1 MLNLAF
7 YNSPVAIVVLIV
19 VLVLFGG
26 AKIPEMM
33 RGLGQGVRELKK
45 GINESND
52 DDELQKEKENKE
64 RERLKAELRAEIDR
78 EKSDK
83 NDKNVK

>member
-1 MLNLAF
+1 MLNFAF

>member
-1 MLNLAF
+1 MLDLAF

-45 GINESND
+45 GINESNE
-52 DDELQKEKENKE
+52 DDELQKDKEKKE
-64 RERLKAELRAEIDR
+64 REKIKAELREEIER
-78 EKSDK
+78 EKNNKDDK
-83 NDKNVK
+83 K

>member
-1 MLNLAF
+1 MLYLANF
-7 YNSPVAIVVLIV
+7 ANPLPWVVLIV
-19 VLVLFGG
+19 ILVLFGG

-45 GINESND
+45 GINESSD

-78 EKSDK
+78 EKNDK

>member
-1 MLNLAF
+1 MNLAMI
-7 YNSPVAIVVLIV
+7 NNPLPWVVLIV

-45 GINESND
+45 GMNEAND
-52 DDELQKEKENKE
+52 DDELQKEKEKQE
-64 RERLKAELRAEIDR
+64 KERLKAEVRAEIER
-78 EKSDK
+78 EKTDK
-83 NDKNVK
+83 H

>member
-1 MLNLAF
+1 MQNLAF

-33 RGLGQGVRELKK
+33 RGLEQGVRELKK

>member
-1 MLNLAF
+1 MQNLAF